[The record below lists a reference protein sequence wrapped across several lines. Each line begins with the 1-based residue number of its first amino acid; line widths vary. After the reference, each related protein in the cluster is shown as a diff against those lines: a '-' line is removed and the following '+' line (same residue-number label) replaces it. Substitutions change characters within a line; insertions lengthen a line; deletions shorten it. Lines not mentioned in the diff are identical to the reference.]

1 MRGGNIP
8 HSLVGLVNGQLTQQ
22 MEYTLAVLTTLM
34 VHTPV
39 HMAPPLV
46 EAMCNRCLVT
56 RLLSTLVL
64 TVHPLWLPKFL
75 G

>member
-8 HSLVGLVNGQLTQQ
+8 HSLAGLVNGQLTQQ
-22 MEYTLAVLTTLM
+22 MECTLAVLTLM

-39 HMAPPLV
+39 HMAPPVV

-56 RLLSTLVL
+56 RLLFTLVL
-64 TVHPLWLPKFL
+64 MVHPLWLPKFL